1 MKKHSNIFELNIKMS
16 TKKHIKPQATRK
28 HILDTDRDHIKV
40 ENFWRLDKIY
50 IYKSYFP

>member
-1 MKKHSNIFELNIKMS
+1 MKKHSNILELNIKMS
-16 TKKHIKPQATRK
+16 TQKKTYQTTRK